1 MPMIAVPVSI
11 WVSGGAAAVAATGI
25 TAAGALAG
33 AVAAGIVTGAVIGAA
48 TALITGGDIL
58 KGALMGAVVGGVSA
72 GIMSGLSGGAAAAGG
87 SEAVA
92 APIEAGGGGLLN
104 TTAPIT
110 TVNTAAG
117 LTTADPMYG
126 AAMAGEITP
135 ATGILSAPALDVN
148 PAGKGGKNVLTQATT
163 QPVVKPATPTQ
174 PVVKPVI
181 EASGESWY
189 NKLWSGMSPEVKAGI
204 IKGAGSALGKVGSSM
219 IEADSAKD
227 LEEWKSNEE
236 RRKITANQV
245 STDYQKRVANI
256 TLPQLWKNY
265 AAVNTKVTV

>member
-1 MPMIAVPVSI
+1 MAMIAVPVSI

-163 QPVVKPATPTQ
+163 QPVVKP
-174 PVVKPVI
+174 VI

-204 IKGAGSALGKVGSSM
+204 IKGAGSALGNVGSSM

-245 STDYQKRVANI
+245 SADYQKRVANV